1 MNWFMPLNEFGK
13 LFLIVGGII
22 FLLGLLLSFSGKIP
36 YLGQLPGDILVKK
49 KNFSFYFPLTTCIIL
64 SIVLT
69 ALLYFFTNIFRK

>member
-1 MNWFMPLNEFGK
+1 MAVSEFGK
-13 LFLIVGGII
+13 LLLIIGGTIL
-22 FLLGLLLSFSGKIP
+22 LLGLLLSFSGKIP

-49 KNFSFYFPLTTCIIL
+49 KNLSFYFPLTTCIIL

>member
-1 MNWFMPLNEFGK
+1 MAVSEFGK
-13 LFLIVGGII
+13 LLLIIGGVI

-36 YLGQLPGDILVKK
+36 YPGQLPGDILVKK

-69 ALLYFFTNIFRK
+69 ALLYSFTNIFRR

>member
-1 MNWFMPLNEFGK
+1 MAVSEFGK
-13 LFLIVGGII
+13 LLLIIGGII

-69 ALLYFFTNIFRK
+69 ALLHFFTNIFRK

>member
-1 MNWFMPLNEFGK
+1 MAVSEFGK
-13 LFLIVGGII
+13 LLLIIGGVI

-69 ALLYFFTNIFRK
+69 ALLHFFTNIFRK

>member
-1 MNWFMPLNEFGK
+1 MAVSEFGK
-13 LFLIVGGII
+13 LMLIIGGII

-49 KNFSFYFPLTTCIIL
+49 KNLSFYFPLTTCIIL

-69 ALLYFFTNIFRK
+69 ALLYSFTNIFRR

>member
-1 MNWFMPLNEFGK
+1 MPLNEFGK

>member
-1 MNWFMPLNEFGK
+1 MAVSEFGK
-13 LFLIVGGII
+13 LLLIIGGMI

-69 ALLYFFTNIFRK
+69 ALVYFFTNIFRK

>member
-1 MNWFMPLNEFGK
+1 VAVSEFGK
-13 LFLIVGGII
+13 LLLIIGGMI

-69 ALLYFFTNIFRK
+69 ALVYFFTNIFRK

>member
-1 MNWFMPLNEFGK
+1 MAVSEFGK
-13 LFLIVGGII
+13 LLLLVGGVI

-49 KNFSFYFPLTTCIIL
+49 KNFSFYFPLTTGIIL

-69 ALLYFFTNIFRK
+69 ALLYLFSNIFRK

>member
-1 MNWFMPLNEFGK
+1 MPLNEFGR
-13 LFLIVGGII
+13 LLLIIGGVI
-22 FLLGLLLSFSGKIP
+22 FLLGLLLSFSGRIP

-69 ALLYFFTNIFRK
+69 ALVYFFTNIFRK

>member
-1 MNWFMPLNEFGK
+1 M
-13 LFLIVGGII
+13 GGVI

-64 SIVLT
+64 SILLT
-69 ALLYFFTNIFRK
+69 ALLHFFTNIFRK

>member
-1 MNWFMPLNEFGK
+1 MAVSEFGK
-13 LFLIVGGII
+13 LLLIIGGVI

-49 KNFSFYFPLTTCIIL
+49 KNFSFYFPLTTGIIL

-69 ALLYFFTNIFRK
+69 ALLYFFSNIFRK

>member
-1 MNWFMPLNEFGK
+1 
-13 LFLIVGGII
+13 
-22 FLLGLLLSFSGKIP
+22 LLGLLLSFSGKIP

-69 ALLYFFTNIFRK
+69 ALVYFFTNIFRK

>member
-1 MNWFMPLNEFGK
+1 MAVSEFGK
-13 LFLIVGGII
+13 LLLLVGGVI

-49 KNFSFYFPLTTCIIL
+49 KNLSFYFPLTTGIIL

-69 ALLYFFTNIFRK
+69 ALLYFFSNIFRK

>member
-1 MNWFMPLNEFGK
+1 MPLNEFGR
-13 LFLIVGGII
+13 LLLIIGGII

-69 ALLYFFTNIFRK
+69 ALVYFFTNIFRK

>member
-1 MNWFMPLNEFGK
+1 MAVSEFGK
-13 LFLIVGGII
+13 LLLIIGGII

-64 SIVLT
+64 SILLT
-69 ALLYFFTNIFRK
+69 ALVYFFTNIFRK

>member
-1 MNWFMPLNEFGK
+1 MAVSEFGK
-13 LFLIVGGII
+13 
-22 FLLGLLLSFSGKIP
+22 LLLSFSGKIP

-69 ALLYFFTNIFRK
+69 ALLHFFTNIFRK

>member
-1 MNWFMPLNEFGK
+1 MAVSEFGK
-13 LFLIVGGII
+13 L
-22 FLLGLLLSFSGKIP
+22 LLFFSGNIP

-69 ALLYFFTNIFRK
+69 ALLHFFTNIFRK

>member
-1 MNWFMPLNEFGK
+1 MAVSEFGK
-13 LFLIVGGII
+13 LLLIIGGMI

-69 ALLYFFTNIFRK
+69 ALLHFFTNIFRK

>member
-1 MNWFMPLNEFGK
+1 MPLNEFGK
-13 LFLIVGGII
+13 LLLIIGGVI
-22 FLLGLLLSFSGKIP
+22 FLLGLLLSFSGKVP